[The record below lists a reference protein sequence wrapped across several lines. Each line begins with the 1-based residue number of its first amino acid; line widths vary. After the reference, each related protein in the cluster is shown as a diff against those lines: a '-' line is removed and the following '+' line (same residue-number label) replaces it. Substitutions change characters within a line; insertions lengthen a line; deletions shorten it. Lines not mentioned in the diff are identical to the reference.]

1 MVAGR
6 GIAPCTLVSLTA
18 NTVGA
23 ATAWAIIAYLAGSIP
38 FGLILTKVTGHGDI
52 RALGSGNIGATN
64 VLRTGDKWLALVT
77 LICDVLK
84 GLLPVAIA
92 ARFSEEFASIAAL
105 ATVLGH
111 VFPVWL
117 KFKGGK
123 GVATGVGVLIAYA
136 WPAAAAAIAPWLA
149 VALVFRYSSLA
160 ALAATALA
168 PFYTWLFV
176 RDLGSTFVVLAIAIV
191 IIARHATNIAR
202 LLRGEESRISLGKEP
217 A

>member
-1 MVAGR
+1 
-6 GIAPCTLVSLTA
+6 VSLIA
-18 NTVGA
+18 NTVSA
-23 ATAWAIIAYLAGSIP
+23 AAAWAIIAYLAGSIP
-38 FGLILTKVTGHGDI
+38 FGLILTKATGHGDI

-64 VLRTGDKWLALVT
+64 VLRTGDKRLALVT

-84 GLLPVAIA
+84 GFLPVAIA
-92 ARFSEEFASIAAL
+92 ARFGEELASIAVVA
-105 ATVLGH
+105 AVLGH

-117 KFKGGK
+117 SFKGGK
-123 GVATGVGVLIAYA
+123 GVATGVGVLLAYA
-136 WPAAAAAIAPWLA
+136 WPVAVAAIVTWLV
-149 VALVFRYSSLA
+149 VALVSRYSSLA

-168 PFYTWLFV
+168 PFYTWLFI

-202 LLRGEESRISLGKEP
+202 LLRGEESRISLGKKP